1 MLVRCLKDGELVET
15 GTHRE
20 LVVRNG
26 EYSKLYNIQAR
37 AFVELEVGGFHN
49 VVDVY
54 FMNDFL

>member
-37 AFVELEVGGFHN
+37 AFVEPEVGGFHDA
-49 VVDVY
+49 VD
-54 FMNDFL
+54 DITS